1 MGPLLSIAIGML
13 PELLKLF
20 AGDKENSLS
29 EKVREKVIGI
39 AKSDDPK
46 VVEKNLEDPVK
57 RAELQKEL
65 AELAFEAT
73 KEQNRAAAEARQ
85 AELEAMKEEF
95 AEAER
100 IRQSEML
107 EFRAEMESTR
117 AAQTQWADMANS
129 GNALAWINPVL
140 SIIITFGFLYVL
152 YRLMGGSAIAEGN
165 KDIFN
170 VALGALATAFATVI
184 GFHFGSSFGSKR
196 KSDMIEAEQNTR
208 LGKPGP
214 VTQDPAP
221 RPTPH
226 RPQVPEQRPDAP
238 RPTPTPTPPGPH
250 GLFLQKAPVVMR
262 RLIDDFNLT
271 PVQAAGILG
280 NIGAE
285 CGGFK
290 LLQELRPTV
299 AGSRGG
305 WGWCQWTGP
314 RRRQF
319 EAWASEQNLDF
330 SSDEANYGFLRF
342 ELTETS
348 EKAVLPRLREAD
360 TITEA
365 TEVFMRKFLRPGI
378 PHLGSR
384 INWADRALKAFSGG

>member
-20 AGDKENSLS
+20 AGDKENSLT
-29 EKVREKVIGI
+29 EKVREKVVGI

-57 RAELQKEL
+57 RAQLQKEL

-85 AELEAMKEEF
+85 AELEAMKEKFE
-95 AEAER
+95 EAEKV
-100 IRQSEML
+100 RQADFEQ
-107 EFRAEMESTR
+107 FRLNMESTK
-117 AAQTQWADMANS
+117 AAQAQWSELATS
-129 GNALAWINPVL
+129 GNVMAWINPVL
-140 SIIITFGFLYVL
+140 SIIITAGFLFVL
-152 YRLMGGSAIAEGN
+152 YRLMGGAAIAEGN

-170 VALGALATAFATVI
+170 VALGALATAFATII
-184 GFHFGSSFGSKR
+184 GFHFGSSSGSKQKDR
-196 KSDMIEAEQNTR
+196 IIETEQSNR
-208 LGKPGP
+208 MGRQAPGSEDPIPSQGQGQQRPPRPDPVGP
-214 VTQDPAP
+214 V
-221 RPTPH
+221 
-226 RPQVPEQRPDAP
+226 
-238 RPTPTPTPPGPH
+238 PPGAY
-250 GLFLQKAPVVMR
+250 GLFQQKAPVVMR
-262 RLIDDFNLT
+262 QLIDDFSLT

-285 CGGFK
+285 CGGFR
-290 LLQELRPTV
+290 LMQELKPTI

-319 EAWASEQNLDF
+319 EEFATNNNLDF

-342 ELTETS
+342 ELTQTTER
-348 EKAVLPRLREAD
+348 AVLDRLRDAD
-360 TITEA
+360 TVTEA
-365 TEVFMRKFLRPGI
+365 TEVFMRKFLRPGV
-378 PHLGSR
+378 PHLPSR
-384 INWADRALKAFSGG
+384 INWAERALKAFGG